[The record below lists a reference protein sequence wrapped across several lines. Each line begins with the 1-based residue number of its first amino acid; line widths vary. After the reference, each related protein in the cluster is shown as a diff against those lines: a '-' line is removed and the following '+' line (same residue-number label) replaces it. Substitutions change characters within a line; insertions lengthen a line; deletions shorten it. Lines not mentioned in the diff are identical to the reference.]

1 SKMFVGGLNWETTD
15 DSLRQYFAQF
25 GEVADCVVM
34 RDPAT
39 GRSRGFGFLTMLDT
53 NVVDTIVNQ
62 DHYLDGKRIDP
73 KRAIPREEQEKTEK
87 IFVGGISADVDEEEF
102 REFFTQF
109 GKVTDATLMTDRDT
123 GRPRGFGFIT
133 FESSNGV
140 DEALRHPDLSI
151 KGKLVMTFFLS
162 FFSSSFSSSCHA
174 TDTYTRI
181 YIHASIYTYIY
192 IYTHTPLL
200 LTD

>member
-1 SKMFVGGLNWETTD
+1 KMFVGGLNWETTD
-15 DSLRQYFAQF
+15 ESLRQYFAQF

-53 NVVDTIVNQ
+53 NVVDTIVSQ

-87 IFVGGISADVDEEEF
+87 IFVGGISAEVDEEEF
-102 REFFTQF
+102 REFFTRF

-140 DEALRHPDLSI
+140 DEALRHPMLSI
-151 KGKLVMTFFLS
+151 KGKPVNILSLSLYIYLRAYLEKSTFFPS
-162 FFSSSFSSSCHA
+162 PIF
-174 TDTYTRI
+174 
-181 YIHASIYTYIY
+181 
-192 IYTHTPLL
+192 
-200 LTD
+200 